1 VLLQMSLT
9 AVEAKKSIE
18 PHRSRLY
25 KNLVPVYQNVWPA
38 VAKRNIRTGIASL
51 NIEAGKEILEVGVG
65 TGLSL
70 DCYPRDIQLTGVDLS
85 EKMLAEA
92 QDLIERR
99 KWNHITVEPGNAE
112 SLSFADDR
120 FDVVTSFHTI
130 SVVSDPHA
138 MMSEAVRV
146 CRGGGRI
153 LLINHFRSDNPMI
166 ARVVD
171 SAGNITKHL
180 GWRTDLD
187 LSEVIAELPIQ
198 VDRCYKAN
206 PLSIFTIMEATV
218 LK

>member
-1 VLLQMSLT
+1 MSLT

-38 VAKRNIRTGIASL
+38 VAKRNIRIGIASL
-51 NIEAGKEILEVGVG
+51 NIEPGKEILEVGVG

-70 DCYPRDIQLTGVDLS
+70 DCYPRDIRLTGVDLS
-85 EKMLAEA
+85 EKMLEEA
-92 QDLIERR
+92 QNLIEERQ
-99 KWNHITVEPGNAE
+99 WSHVEVEPGNAE
-112 SLSFADDR
+112 SLNFADDS

-138 MMSEAVRV
+138 MMSEVVRV
-146 CRGGGRI
+146 CRPGGRI
-153 LLINHFRSDNPMI
+153 LLVNHFRSDNPMI

-187 LSEVIAELPIQ
+187 LGEVIAKLPIQ
-198 VDRCYKAN
+198 VDHCYKAN
-206 PLSIFTIMEATV
+206 PLSFFTILEATV